1 MLVMM
6 NSFFQK
12 LNACVLNSAASDS
25 ILMEG
30 HVGLLKA
37 NISPEPTLTLGNV
50 TPSEAN
56 FSGYARGILDFG
68 SDVNFVDAN
77 GIYGQQSADLVFSP
91 SDTITPNTIY
101 GAFWI
106 GGDSI
111 TLMGVE
117 MFDAPIPLSNPL
129 QNLTYIPR
137 FGMLQN
143 GPNGF
148 GVVVP

>member
-1 MLVMM
+1 
-6 NSFFQK
+6 
-12 LNACVLNSAASDS
+12 
-25 ILMEG
+25 
-30 HVGLLKA
+30 
-37 NISPEPTLTLGNV
+37 
-50 TPSEAN
+50 
-56 FSGYARGILDFG
+56 
-68 SDVNFVDAN
+68 
-77 GIYGQQSADLVFSP
+77 VFSP